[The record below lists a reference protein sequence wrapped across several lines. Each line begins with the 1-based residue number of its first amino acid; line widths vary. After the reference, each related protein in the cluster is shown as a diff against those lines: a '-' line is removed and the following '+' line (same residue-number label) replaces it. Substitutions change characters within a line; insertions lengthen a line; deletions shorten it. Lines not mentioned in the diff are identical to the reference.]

1 MKTILPHFENNIHTI
16 QKTHKLHPFY
26 VDEMEEYI
34 DNMDHLTNL
43 DCAINA
49 ALRPHGQ
56 QGTKGFADGE
66 RFDSYW
72 EYAFYLYQ
80 KECNAAVVIRNHTD
94 NFPYTDENG
103 KLRKFYPDF
112 IVNGNYYEVKGWL
125 RPSDHCKMDQNPN
138 VNFVFGDD
146 IKPMVQWLNQHHP
159 KWRDEY
165 QELS

>member
-1 MKTILPHFENNIHTI
+1 MQTLLPHFVNNIHTI

-34 DNMDHLTNL
+34 DSIDRLSDL
-43 DCAINA
+43 ECVVNA
-49 ALRPHGQ
+49 AMRPHGP
-56 QGTKGFADGE
+56 QGKKGFADGE
-66 RFDSYW
+66 RFDSRW
-72 EYAFYLYQ
+72 EFAFYKYQ
-80 KECNAAVVIRNHTD
+80 KEHGAVVTRNHTD

-112 IVNGNYYEVKGWL
+112 IVNGMYYEVKGWM

-146 IKPMVQWLNQHHP
+146 IKPMIKWLNKFHP
-159 KWRDEY
+159 KWKDEY
-165 QELS
+165 QEII